1 MSALHP
7 IADIHR
13 RLFDV
18 SFVPIADIRTLIRLL
33 AALAEAALQRKV
45 TRLKE
50 KSGFSSSLPPVWQ
63 LYRANFPPTQTPLPP
78 AFFVGNRS
86 SKRRDRM
93 TDWVIRKFATDID
106 EPVLAEPRKG
116 FFVRFME
123 ALRETRRRQ
132 ARREIAKHAHL
143 LSNDSWR

>member
-1 MSALHP
+1 
-7 IADIHR
+7 
-13 RLFDV
+13 
-18 SFVPIADIRTLIRLL
+18 
-33 AALAEAALQRKV
+33 V

-50 KSGFSSSLPPVWQ
+50 KSGFSSSLPPVWR

-78 AFFVGNRS
+78 AFFVGDRS

-93 TDWVIRKFATDID
+93 IAAEVIRKFATDVD
-106 EPVLAEPRKG
+106 EPVLTEPRKG

-132 ARREIAKHAHL
+132 ALR
-143 LSNDSWR
+143 

>member
-1 MSALHP
+1 
-7 IADIHR
+7 
-13 RLFDV
+13 
-18 SFVPIADIRTLIRLL
+18 
-33 AALAEAALQRKV
+33 V

-50 KSGFSSSLPPVWQ
+50 KSRFSSSLPPVWQ

-78 AFFVGNRS
+78 AFFVGDRS

-93 TDWVIRKFATDID
+93 IAAEVIRKFATDVD

-123 ALRETRRRQ
+123 ALRETRRRH

-143 LSNDSWR
+143 LPNDSWQQLDL